1 MITSNIAYLLRNF
14 KIRPT
19 PPSPRPFLPSVTSP
33 VLPSYISAIEKPAV
47 LPRSSTAG
55 AFVAQQP
62 VPLVQ
67 SKTRAKA
74 KAKSEKGGSKI
85 FEHYQCTVTKR
96 TQHPEGNMQR
106 RLRRTTSCGSL
117 EMLEH
122 ASKSNQV
129 SEHKNLNLTL
139 KINLFMATLR

>member
-1 MITSNIAYLLRNF
+1 MITLIIVYSLRAFNT
-14 KIRPT
+14 RPT
-19 PPSPRPFLPSVTSP
+19 PSSPRPLLPSATSP
-33 VLPSYISAIEKPAV
+33 VLPSYISEIEKPAV

-55 AFVAQQP
+55 AFVAHQP
-62 VPLVQ
+62 LPLVQ

-96 TQHPEGNMQR
+96 IQYPEGNMQR

-117 EMLEH
+117 EMLEND
-122 ASKSNQV
+122 SKSNQV
-129 SEHKNLNLTL
+129 SEHKNLNLP
-139 KINLFMATLR
+139 